1 MTGRTHVIVGAAA
14 GVAAASALGWPV
26 AVTEL
31 AAAAAGGALGG
42 TLPDLDVRNSA
53 HPLRDRLARVAAVA
67 LLALAICLDAT
78 AGWPLARRAAQ
89 AGLESIALGAVAFAA
104 LCCAARLS
112 AHRSFSHSLLAL
124 VGFAAATRLSCP
136 PLAPALAAG
145 LASHLVLD
153 LFNHRPIRLL
163 WPVRRGFCL
172 GLCKTDGIVDACC
185 TAAGLVVVAGAVL
198 IVL

>member
-1 MTGRTHVIVGAAA
+1 M
-14 GVAAASALGWPV
+14 
-26 AVTEL
+26 TEL

-42 TLPDLDVRNSA
+42 TLPDLDVRDSA

-89 AGLESIALGAVAFAA
+89 AGLESVALGAVALAA

-124 VGFAAATRLSCP
+124 VGFAVATRLACP

-153 LFNHRPIRLL
+153 LLNYRPLRLL
-163 WPVRRGFCL
+163 WPARRGFCL

-185 TAAGLVVVAGAVL
+185 TAAGLIVVAGAAL
-198 IVL
+198 LAL